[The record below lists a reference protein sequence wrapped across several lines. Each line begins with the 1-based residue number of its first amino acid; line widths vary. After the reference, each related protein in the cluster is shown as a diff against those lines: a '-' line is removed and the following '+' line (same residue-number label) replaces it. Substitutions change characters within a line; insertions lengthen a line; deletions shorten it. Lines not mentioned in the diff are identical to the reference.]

1 MSKRARKVA
10 FSDEVQVEDDK
21 RRREDGA
28 EEGEEEAASGGD
40 KAGRKTRFKL
50 KHSLDSDEED
60 EKDDVKDSRLGDE
73 DLSAQE
79 DTTIMFDDGIQVT
92 PFNLNEEMEEG

>member
-40 KAGRKTRFKL
+40 KAGRSECAPFRIL
-50 KHSLDSDEED
+50 LALALISPSDERDAVQAEAFA
-60 EKDDVKDSRLGDE
+60 G
-73 DLSAQE
+73 Q
-79 DTTIMFDDGIQVT
+79 
-92 PFNLNEEMEEG
+92 